1 MALKNNQ
8 LFFDGKISEYF
19 NGSKDLYIGDMD
31 FKFADKHVNI
41 SAEIKTISKDNT
53 FTGKKVSLNQAREYA
68 ATVGMFDNYGRQCMS
83 YLFEYH
89 KYAKNPF
96 VVVVPFKRPTRNETV
111 ASELLDIENA
121 RMMYVDKDKQ
131 ICQWLSGSRYIGAE
145 MWKPLL
151 CI

>member
-19 NGSKDLYIGDMD
+19 TGSMDLYIGDLD
-31 FKFADKHVNI
+31 FKFADQHMNI

-53 FTGKKVSLNQAREYA
+53 FTGKKVSFNQAREYA
-68 ATVGMFDNYGRQCMS
+68 ATVGMIDNYGRQCMS

-96 VVVVPFKRPTRNETV
+96 VIVVPFKQPKGDETV
-111 ASELLDIENA
+111 PSELLDMKNA
-121 RMMYVDKDKQ
+121 RMMYVEKDKQ
-131 ICQWLSGSRYIGAE
+131 ICQWLSGNRCLGS
-145 MWKPLL
+145 
-151 CI
+151 